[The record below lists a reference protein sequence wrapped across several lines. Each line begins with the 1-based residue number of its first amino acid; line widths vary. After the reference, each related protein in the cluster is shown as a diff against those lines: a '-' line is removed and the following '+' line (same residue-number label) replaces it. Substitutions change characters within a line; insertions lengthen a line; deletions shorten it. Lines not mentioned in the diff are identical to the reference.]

1 MSVLDALPEGITGI
15 DTYMGGASEITAG
28 FLLAGDRPALIET
41 GPAKVAGAVA
51 AGVADA
57 GLDPADLAWIVVTH
71 IHLDHAGGVGDLVR
85 TFPNATV
92 VVHPAGARHLVD
104 PERLLASSARV
115 YGPLMD
121 TVYGGLTP
129 VEAARIRA
137 AEDGEVLDLGGR
149 RLELLHAPGHAK
161 HHLAVFEPD
170 LGALFAG
177 DGVGVLLPSTGVLR
191 PATPPPD
198 FDRDLAV
205 ASLRRFA
212 ERNPAHL
219 VLTHFGPIT
228 PPADRLAEAED
239 KLLRWC
245 ETAERAAQEHG
256 LELDHIEAALRER
269 FEQEEGHRALD
280 PERFELLNSY
290 ESNAAGLLRWIQ
302 QRQARATDAAGG
314 RGAQATRR
322 GPIRGGAR
330 PAAHHDRAGRRP
342 GQRADPCA
350 HPVEGQPGRGR
361 PWLDR
366 RRHRGRAGGQPRHRG
381 PGPHEVRRRRGWTPR
396 CTANRPRASTAA
408 GWTGSRRPG
417 WSR

>member
-1 MSVLDALPEGITGI
+1 
-15 DTYMGGASEITAG
+15 
-28 FLLAGDRPALIET
+28 
-41 GPAKVAGAVA
+41 
-51 AGVADA
+51 
-57 GLDPADLAWIVVTH
+57 VVTH

-129 VEAARIRA
+129 VEATRVKA
-137 AEDGEVLDLGGR
+137 AEDGELIYLGGR

-205 ASLRRFA
+205 ASLHRFA

-219 VLTHFGPIT
+219 VLTHFGPIS

-245 ETAERAAQEHG
+245 ETAERAAQEQG
-256 LELDHIEAALRER
+256 PELDHIEAALRER
-269 FEQEEGHRALD
+269 FEREEGHESLD
-280 PERFELLNSY
+280 PERFALLNTY
-290 ESNAAGLLRWIQ
+290 ESNAAGLLRWIR
-302 QRQARATDAAGG
+302 QRQ
-314 RGAQATRR
+314 
-322 GPIRGGAR
+322 P
-330 PAAHHDRAGRRP
+330 
-342 GQRADPCA
+342 DPEA
-350 HPVEGQPGRGR
+350 
-361 PWLDR
+361 
-366 RRHRGRAGGQPRHRG
+366 
-381 PGPHEVRRRRGWTPR
+381 
-396 CTANRPRASTAA
+396 
-408 GWTGSRRPG
+408 
-417 WSR
+417 

>member
-1 MSVLDALPEGITGI
+1 VSVLDALPAGIAGI
-15 DTYMGGASEITAG
+15 DTYMGGVSEITAG
-28 FLLAGDRPALIET
+28 FLLAGERPALVET
-41 GPAKVAGAVA
+41 GPAKVASAVA
-51 AGVADA
+51 AGVTGA

-129 VEAARIRA
+129 VEAGRVQA
-137 AEDGEVLDLGGR
+137 ADDGEVLDLGGR

-170 LGALFAG
+170 LGVLFAG

-198 FDRDLAV
+198 FDRDLAI

-212 ERNPAHL
+212 DRDPAHL
-219 VLTHFGPIT
+219 VLTHFGPIG
-228 PPADRLAEAED
+228 PPTERLAEAED
-239 KLLRWC
+239 KLRRWC
-245 ETAERAAQEHG
+245 ATAEQAAAEHG
-256 LELDHIEAALRER
+256 PELDHIEAALRER
-269 FEQEEGHRALD
+269 FEREEGHQAGD

-290 ESNAAGLLRWIQ
+290 HSNAAGLLRWIQ
-302 QRQARATDAAGG
+302 TRQE
-314 RGAQATRR
+314 
-322 GPIRGGAR
+322 P
-330 PAAHHDRAGRRP
+330 PDR
-342 GQRADPCA
+342 
-350 HPVEGQPGRGR
+350 
-361 PWLDR
+361 
-366 RRHRGRAGGQPRHRG
+366 
-381 PGPHEVRRRRGWTPR
+381 
-396 CTANRPRASTAA
+396 
-408 GWTGSRRPG
+408 
-417 WSR
+417 

>member
-1 MSVLDALPEGITGI
+1 
-15 DTYMGGASEITAG
+15 
-28 FLLAGDRPALIET
+28 
-41 GPAKVAGAVA
+41 VAR
-51 AGVADA
+51 A

-129 VEAARIRA
+129 VEAGRVKA
-137 AEDGEVLDLGGR
+137 ADDGEVLDLGGR

-170 LGALFAG
+170 LGVLFAG

-212 ERNPAHL
+212 ERDPAHL

-228 PPADRLAEAED
+228 PPAERLAEAED
-239 KLLRWC
+239 KLRRWC
-245 ETAERAAQEHG
+245 ATAEQAAAEHG

-269 FEQEEGHRALD
+269 FEREEGHEAGD

-290 ESNAAGLLRWIQ
+290 HSNAAGLLRWIQ
-302 QRQARATDAAGG
+302 QKQGPPAG
-314 RGAQATRR
+314 
-322 GPIRGGAR
+322 
-330 PAAHHDRAGRRP
+330 
-342 GQRADPCA
+342 
-350 HPVEGQPGRGR
+350 
-361 PWLDR
+361 
-366 RRHRGRAGGQPRHRG
+366 
-381 PGPHEVRRRRGWTPR
+381 
-396 CTANRPRASTAA
+396 S
-408 GWTGSRRPG
+408 
-417 WSR
+417 

>member
-1 MSVLDALPEGITGI
+1 MGGGRRVSVLDALPGGVTGI
-15 DTYMGGASEITAG
+15 DTNMGGVSEITAG
-28 FLLAGDRPALIET
+28 FLLAGERPALVET
-41 GPAKVAGAVA
+41 GPAKVASVVA
-51 AGVADA
+51 AGVTEA

-129 VEAARIRA
+129 VEAGRVKA
-137 AEDGEVLDLGGR
+137 ADDGEVLDLGGR

-170 LGALFAG
+170 HGVLFAG

-212 ERNPAHL
+212 DRNPAHL

-228 PPADRLAEAED
+228 PPAERLAEAED
-239 KLLRWC
+239 KLRRWC
-245 ETAERAAQEHG
+245 ATAEQAAAEHG
-256 LELDHIEAALRER
+256 PELDHIEAALRER
-269 FEQEEGHRALD
+269 FEREEGHEAGD

-290 ESNAAGLLRWIQ
+290 HSNAAGLLRWIQ
-302 QRQARATDAAGG
+302 QRQDPP
-314 RGAQATRR
+314 TR
-322 GPIRGGAR
+322 P
-330 PAAHHDRAGRRP
+330 
-342 GQRADPCA
+342 
-350 HPVEGQPGRGR
+350 
-361 PWLDR
+361 
-366 RRHRGRAGGQPRHRG
+366 
-381 PGPHEVRRRRGWTPR
+381 
-396 CTANRPRASTAA
+396 
-408 GWTGSRRPG
+408 
-417 WSR
+417 

>member
-1 MSVLDALPEGITGI
+1 M
-15 DTYMGGASEITAG
+15 
-28 FLLAGDRPALIET
+28 
-41 GPAKVAGAVA
+41 AGAVA

-280 PERFELLNSY
+280 PERSELLNSY

-302 QRQARATDAAGG
+302 QRQARA
-314 RGAQATRR
+314 
-322 GPIRGGAR
+322 
-330 PAAHHDRAGRRP
+330 
-342 GQRADPCA
+342 AD
-350 HPVEGQPGRGR
+350 G
-361 PWLDR
+361 
-366 RRHRGRAGGQPRHRG
+366 
-381 PGPHEVRRRRGWTPR
+381 
-396 CTANRPRASTAA
+396 
-408 GWTGSRRPG
+408 
-417 WSR
+417 